1 MTERRA
7 SDARSMKRR
16 HALPLAAF
24 VAGTIALFASVEPRQ
39 GQATLAEP
47 DIEPDI
53 ELDPEPD
60 ITLGTLEGRLLGV
73 RIDATPDG
81 PRYSVID
88 EDGRAIEE
96 RLDLETLAARYPL
109 LVPSDFYA
117 NEAGEPLGPLMIVPD
132 DPGR

>member
-1 MTERRA
+1 MIGLRA

-16 HALPLAAF
+16 HALPLVAF

-47 DIEPDI
+47 DAGPDT
-53 ELDPEPD
+53 DPG

-73 RIDATPDG
+73 RIEATPDG
-81 PRYSVID
+81 PRYTVLD
-88 EDGRAIEE
+88 EDGQAIEE

-109 LVPSDFYA
+109 LAPSDFYA
-117 NEAGEPLGPLMIVPD
+117 NDAGEPLGPLMIVPD
-132 DPGR
+132 DPGH